1 MSDHVGDTSDE
12 GRETTPEGTE
22 EPDGGVPPEGE
33 PTSVYG
39 TAGAT
44 DPGSDGPATAVY
56 GTARAAVPGSGSD
69 ADGPATSVYGTAV
82 PQWSTPGEPSPQPT
96 AVQPLPGAPA
106 PAQPAVVQPGA
117 GQWSPSGPAP
127 GSPPTQAYPQMQPA
141 TTAYGV
147 PQPAPTA
154 QAQQVPTS
162 HAPAGYAST
171 GPAPTGGRHWNLWA
185 GIPAAAAVYA
195 LGGLWRLIRIGTTVV
210 DFPLREQVAIGVMAA
225 GIVAGVLTLVALASR
240 RRALA
245 APVAFVLGGVLLIDV
260 VYGWYL
266 QMDRTFS
273 GFDAN
278 FLLDT
283 LIPLTLPPLL
293 LAVATMAGALAM
305 RVDPRRR

>member
-1 MSDHVGDTSDE
+1 
-12 GRETTPEGTE
+12 
-22 EPDGGVPPEGE
+22 
-33 PTSVYG
+33 
-39 TAGAT
+39 
-44 DPGSDGPATAVY
+44 
-56 GTARAAVPGSGSD
+56 
-69 ADGPATSVYGTAV
+69 
-82 PQWSTPGEPSPQPT
+82 
-96 AVQPLPGAPA
+96 
-106 PAQPAVVQPGA
+106 
-117 GQWSPSGPAP
+117 
-127 GSPPTQAYPQMQPA
+127 MQPA

-266 QMDRTFS
+266 QMDRAFS

-278 FLLDT
+278 FLVDT

-293 LAVATMAGALAM
+293 LAVATIVGALVM
-305 RVDPRRR
+305 RVDPRRH

>member
-1 MSDHVGDTSDE
+1 MYT
-12 GRETTPEGTE
+12 
-22 EPDGGVPPEGE
+22 
-33 PTSVYG
+33 
-39 TAGAT
+39 
-44 DPGSDGPATAVY
+44 
-56 GTARAAVPGSGSD
+56 
-69 ADGPATSVYGTAV
+69 
-82 PQWSTPGEPSPQPT
+82 
-96 AVQPLPGAPA
+96 
-106 PAQPAVVQPGA
+106 
-117 GQWSPSGPAP
+117 
-127 GSPPTQAYPQMQPA
+127 
-141 TTAYGV
+141 
-147 PQPAPTA
+147 
-154 QAQQVPTS
+154 
-162 HAPAGYAST
+162 
-171 GPAPTGGRHWNLWA
+171 
-185 GIPAAAAVYA
+185 

-278 FLLDT
+278 VLLDT

>member
-106 PAQPAVVQPGA
+106 PAQP
-117 GQWSPSGPAP
+117 
-127 GSPPTQAYPQMQPA
+127 
-141 TTAYGV
+141 
-147 PQPAPTA
+147 
-154 QAQQVPTS
+154 
-162 HAPAGYAST
+162 
-171 GPAPTGGRHWNLWA
+171 
-185 GIPAAAAVYA
+185 
-195 LGGLWRLIRIGTTVV
+195 
-210 DFPLREQVAIGVMAA
+210 
-225 GIVAGVLTLVALASR
+225 
-240 RRALA
+240 
-245 APVAFVLGGVLLIDV
+245 
-260 VYGWYL
+260 
-266 QMDRTFS
+266 
-273 GFDAN
+273 
-278 FLLDT
+278 
-283 LIPLTLPPLL
+283 
-293 LAVATMAGALAM
+293 
-305 RVDPRRR
+305 